1 MNRRSL
7 LQGLLALPVVGAV
20 GGCRHRHHGGN
31 GGGTSAGVTRLLVVV
46 EGQFAIVLQKN
57 NRWRVRVFTPADPDH
72 LHKLQFLGGS
82 ERFELKNAFENRSNN
97 FELATDGLKT
107 SFEKPEFHRLGSLN
121 VETDQWC
128 QENYPMTVDLP
139 PPKRISSVLP
149 LVRVTFESGKQG
161 CMPVVRVLEYD
172 VTDVSKV
179 RMLKEAGEEH
189 PPTPCTALIKRY
201 TDACQQHEEGQ
212 HHPSDS
218 RQAQST
224 ISCSERSKQLAS
236 FFHESD
242 VLFFFGTGLTSDKH
256 PEHPTKFFNEQILKS
271 FPGLQKLK
279 LKEIRPQE
287 ECPNQETDS
296 RSDDPEGRQSAPRFR
311 EAAYV
316 PDCTASG
323 PTVTFPVPLGG

>member
-31 GGGTSAGVTRLLVVV
+31 PGPSAVNRLLVAVQ
-46 EGQFAIVLQKN
+46 GQFAIVLQKN

-72 LHKLQFLGGS
+72 MHTLQFPGGS
-82 ERFELKNAFENRSNN
+82 EQFELKKASENRSHN

-121 VETDQWC
+121 VSTDQWC
-128 QENYPMTVDLP
+128 QENYPVTADFP

-149 LVRVTFESGKQG
+149 LIRVVFENGQRG
-161 CMPVVRVLEYD
+161 CMAVVRVLEYD

-179 RMLKEAGEEH
+179 KMIGSGGEELR
-189 PPTPCTALIKRY
+189 PTSCAALIKKY
-201 TDACQQHEEGQ
+201 SDACKQHEGGQ
-212 HHPSDS
+212 PYPLDS

-224 ISCSERSKQLAS
+224 ISCSEQSKQLAS
-236 FFHESD
+236 YFRESD
-242 VLFFFGTGLTSDKH
+242 VLFFFGTGLPSDNDPDH
-256 PEHPTKFFNEQILKS
+256 PKKFFNEQILKS
-271 FPGLQKLK
+271 FPSLQRLK

-287 ECPNQETDS
+287 ECPSQETDS
-296 RSDDPEGRQSAPRFR
+296 RSEDPEVRQSAPRFR

-316 PDCTASG
+316 PYCTASG